1 MSSGTTTHGSRR
13 PTSAVPDSREAVSDS
28 RETVREL
35 THSTA
40 YEALARSGLVAR
52 GVVFGVIGVLAL
64 ELALGSGGKTTSQQ
78 GALETIAR
86 EPFGRVLLVIVAI
99 GLAGYAFWRLVS
111 AAVGPRDGADDGV
124 SKRVPALASGI
135 VYAALCF
142 TAVKI
147 LFGAHATSSASNP
160 KHATGGALGWP
171 GGPVLVT
178 IAGVILIG
186 VALFQGYQ
194 GLSRKFCEEART
206 QEMGAGVRRVYT
218 ALGVFGYLAR
228 MVVFLLVGYGVIKAA
243 LDYNPRNAIGLD
255 GALQKLGHSAYGPEL
270 LGMVSIGLIGFGL
283 YCVADARY
291 RRL

>member
-1 MSSGTTTHGSRR
+1 VSSGTRTYDPSSPGRSGPGPQGT
-13 PTSAVPDSREAVSDS
+13 A
-28 RETVREL
+28 REL

-40 YEALARSGLVAR
+40 YEAFARTGLVAR

-64 ELALGSGGKTTSQQ
+64 KVALGAGGKATNQQ
-78 GALETIAR
+78 GALQTIAR

-111 AAVGPRDGADDGV
+111 AALGPRDDADHGAHE
-124 SKRVPALASGI
+124 RVAALASGI

-147 LFGAHATSSASNP
+147 LFGAHASGGASSP
-160 KHATGGALGWP
+160 KHATAGVLGWP
-171 GGPVLVT
+171 GGPAFVT

-186 VALFQGYQ
+186 VGLFQGYQ
-194 GLSRKFCEEART
+194 GIGRKFCEEANT
-206 QEMGAGVRRVYT
+206 DEMGTAVRRTYMG
-218 ALGVFGYLAR
+218 LGVFGYLAR

-243 LDYNPRNAIGLD
+243 LDYNPRSAIGLD
-255 GALQKLGHSAYGPEL
+255 GALQKLAHSSDGPLL
-270 LGMVSIGLIGFGL
+270 LGIVAAGLIGFAL

>member
-1 MSSGTTTHGSRR
+1 VSSGARTYEPPSRSRGGDGSRN
-13 PTSAVPDSREAVSDS
+13 AAHEV
-28 RETVREL
+28 

-40 YEALARSGLVAR
+40 YEALARTGFVAR

-64 ELALGSGGKTTSQQ
+64 KLALGSGGKATNQQ

-86 EPFGRVLLVIVAI
+86 EPFGRVLLVVVAI

-111 AAVGPRDGADDGV
+111 AAVGPRDDADDGV
-124 SKRVPALASGI
+124 HKRVAAVASGI

-147 LFGAHATSSASNP
+147 VFGAHATSAASNP
-160 KHATGGALGWP
+160 KHATAGVLGWP
-171 GGPVLVT
+171 GGPALVT

-186 VALFQGYQ
+186 VGLFQGYQ
-194 GLSRKFCEEART
+194 GVGRKFCEEANT
-206 QEMGAGVRRVYT
+206 NEMGTGVRRTYVG
-218 ALGVFGYLAR
+218 LGVVGYLAR
-228 MVVFLLVGYGVIKAA
+228 MVVFLLVGYGAIKAA
-243 LDYNPRNAIGLD
+243 LDYNPRNAVGLD
-255 GALQKLGHSAYGPEL
+255 GALQKLAHSSDGPLL
-270 LGMVSIGLIGFGL
+270 LGIVAAGLIGFAL